1 MNFWRRGPLLP
12 FRPINI
18 VSARMTEVITPP
30 LLPGKKSKQ
39 LAKHH
44 NTLTIELTGKKNRQG
59 MK

>member
-1 MNFWRRGPLLP
+1 MNFLRRGPLLRFP
-12 FRPINI
+12 PINI

-30 LLPGKKSKQ
+30 FLPGKKRKQ

-44 NTLTIELTGKKNRQG
+44 NTLTTELTGKKNRQG

>member
-1 MNFWRRGPLLP
+1 MRGPLLP
-12 FRPINI
+12 FPPINI

-30 LLPGKKSKQ
+30 LLRGKKRKQ

>member
-1 MNFWRRGPLLP
+1 MNFLRRGPLLRFP
-12 FRPINI
+12 PISI

-30 LLPGKKSKQ
+30 LLPGKKRKQ

-44 NTLTIELTGKKNRQG
+44 NTLTIELTRKKNRQG